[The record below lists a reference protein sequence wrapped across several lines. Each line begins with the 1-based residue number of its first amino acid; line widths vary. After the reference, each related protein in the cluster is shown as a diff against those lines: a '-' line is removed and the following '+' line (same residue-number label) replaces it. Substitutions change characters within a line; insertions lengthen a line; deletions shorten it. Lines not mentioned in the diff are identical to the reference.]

1 MALHILRAV
10 TAVHFLIFLGYL
22 REEEVRTTRVSI
34 IHRSKEMIFQA
45 RAYFESV
52 RREYLAVLFNQLVRS
67 RISND
72 FIRYNIFSWCPRFV
86 SWANSPRLRL
96 LCGVEN
102 LSHCFVKNFNFL
114 DIDWLRFQ
122 SSLGSRE
129 ESVFFGFRQR
139 QDNFALGQEDGG
151 RLALI
156 F

>member
-1 MALHILRAV
+1 MALHVLRAV

-34 IHRSKEMIFQA
+34 IHRSKEMIFRA

-72 FIRYNIFSWCPRFV
+72 VIRCNIFCWCPCFV
-86 SWANSPRLRL
+86 SWANSPRLPL

-102 LSHCFVKNFNFL
+102 LSHCFVKHFNFL
-114 DIDWLRFQ
+114 DIDRLRFQ
-122 SSLGSRE
+122 SCSLRSRE
-129 ESVFFGFRQR
+129 ESVFFGFCQR
-139 QDNFALGQEDGG
+139 QDNFVLG
-151 RLALI
+151 
-156 F
+156 